1 MQTIE
6 NVIDTISKIPH
17 PAINLSLTELGIVQ
31 DIELYKNEVIVT
43 FAFPFPNI
51 PIADKLIASV
61 NKAVENM
68 GLQLQYIVR
77 VMKKGEKE
85 AFLKMEKEA
94 WIGI

>member
-6 NVIDTISKIPH
+6 NVTNIISKVPH

-31 DIELYKNEVIVT
+31 DIELYEDAVIVT
-43 FAFPFPNI
+43 FVIPFPDI

-61 NKAVENM
+61 NKVVKEM

-77 VMKKGEKE
+77 VMKKEEKE
-85 AFLKMEKEA
+85 AFLEMEAKA
-94 WIGI
+94 WKGL